1 MIRHGQLPALASK
14 VQAAAPAPP
23 AGAAEALPALGF
35 DPNLI
40 YIFGLLAVLPFLLV
54 STTSFVKLAVVFS
67 LLRNALGIQQ
77 IPPNIALY
85 GLALVLSLY
94 IMAPAGVETW
104 HIVREA
110 QEEGRDFFAT
120 VPEAAVPIARFME
133 RNTDPEHL
141 GFFEESIERVWADE
155 LDADP
160 VLLRHLALM
169 PAFAT
174 TELTE
179 AFEIGFLFYLP
190 FIAVD
195 LITANILLSLGM
207 MMLSPVTISL
217 PFKLFL
223 FVAASGWE
231 RLIEGLVLGYAP
243 S

>member
-1 MIRHGQLPALASK
+1 MSAELFFLA
-14 VQAAAPAPP
+14 QAGGS
-23 AGAAEALPALGF
+23 AGEAVSALPELAF
-35 DPNLI
+35 NPDLI
-40 YIFGLLAVLPFLLV
+40 YVFGLLAVLPFLLV
-54 STTSFVKLAVVFS
+54 STTSFVKLAVVFA

-94 IMAPAGVETW
+94 IMAPAGVELW
-104 HIVREA
+104 HAGQAA
-110 QEEGRDFFAT
+110 QERGDDFFTAL
-120 VPEAAVPIARFME
+120 PELAAPIANFME
-133 RNTDPEHL
+133 RNTEPEHL
-141 GFFEESIERVWADE
+141 AFFEESIAQVWGEE

-160 VLLRHLALM
+160 RLLAHLALM
-169 PAFAT
+169 PAFAV

-231 RLIEGLVLGYAP
+231 RLIQALVLGYAP
-243 S
+243 

>member
-1 MIRHGQLPALASK
+1 MPRIHISQPLLR
-14 VQAAAPAPP
+14 VQEE
-23 AGAAEALPALGF
+23 GAALPLPELAF
-35 DPNLI
+35 NPDLI
-40 YIFGLLAVLPFLLV
+40 YILGLLAVLPFLLV

-94 IMAPAGVETW
+94 IMAPVAVEVFAIT
-104 HIVREA
+104 RDAE
-110 QEEGRDFFAT
+110 QNGQDFFHT
-120 VPEAAVPIARFME
+120 LPLAAEPLADFMR
-133 RNTDPEHL
+133 RNTDPHHL
-141 GFFEESIERVWADE
+141 QFFEDSIARVWGDE
-155 LDADP
+155 LDASPD
-160 VLLRHLALM
+160 LLAHLALM

-243 S
+243 